1 MSKRGIIVLLGAVVV
16 GLVLVVTVPPL
27 LDSPPQIAEKGPGTW
42 HEIGET
48 PGYTMHVSHAA
59 GTLYAVTYPRWD
71 YAPEGFQLQGDELRG
86 GGGDNDMNDAVK
98 TITYDAGSDELTISD
113 KDGEHAYTFSRVA
126 P

>member
-86 GGGDNDMNDAVK
+86 GV
-98 TITYDAGSDELTISD
+98 T
-113 KDGEHAYTFSRVA
+113 HVHRVA
-126 P
+126 GRLADLVPGPGAFLGDLRRRVQERRDGHN